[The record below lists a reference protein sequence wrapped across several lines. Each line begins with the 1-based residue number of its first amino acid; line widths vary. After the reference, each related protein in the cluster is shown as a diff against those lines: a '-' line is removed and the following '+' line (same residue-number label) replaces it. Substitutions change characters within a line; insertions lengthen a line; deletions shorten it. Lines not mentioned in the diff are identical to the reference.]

1 MSFPDPLAKYN
12 CKLWTL
18 YRNQTKMTLEDGEK
32 SDWLQTSGSEEQH
45 SGDISEFS
53 FLVLSFSFFFLLLL
67 MATPLTYGSSQAR
80 I

>member
-18 YRNQTKMTLEDGEK
+18 YGNQTKMTLEDGEK

-53 FLVLSFSFFFLLLL
+53 FLVLSFSFFFSF
-67 MATPLTYGSSQAR
+67 ASYGHTPDIWKFPG
-80 I
+80 